1 VPEHET
7 NLLGLAQIREP
18 VPGEQA
24 LTADH
29 EVGAK
34 GRDGREERL
43 RPARE
48 IPVENGLA
56 GSVQDAD
63 KH

>member
-1 VPEHET
+1 MPEHEV

-18 VPGEQA
+18 VPGEQT

-29 EVGAK
+29 EVGAE
-34 GRDGREERL
+34 GRDGREECL

-48 IPVENGLA
+48 TPVENGLA
-56 GSVQDAD
+56 GPVQDAD